1 MAGTGAPLRIPE
13 AASTWTTHRTV
24 FKSGNHVLALV
35 KSGGSLEGISRSLFS
50 PSLSCKGVR
59 QGSWEHTNVYAPR
72 ESLAAAT
79 GGVFL
84 AEADGIA
91 SPCSSS
97 LRLAASILAFRVAEL
112 SQWGPRLAC

>member
-1 MAGTGAPLRIPE
+1 MK
-13 AASTWTTHRTV
+13 V
-24 FKSGNHVLALV
+24 VNCVLALV
-35 KSGGSLEGISRSLFS
+35 KSGGFQEGVSCSLFS

-72 ESLAAAT
+72 ESLTEAR

-91 SPCSSS
+91 QPRSSS
-97 LRLAASILAFRVAEL
+97 LRLASSILAFRA
-112 SQWGPRLAC
+112 SWWGTRGAC